1 MSYTTLREKIA
12 ADKVQRNADYAKY
25 ADAWR
30 AAHDAGMAAGKAAQ
44 CVPMAVYNGDIQI
57 NGRPLDPYAAASQLV
72 DVVPD
77 GVCGFAWV
85 VLHPAT
91 SRFARWASA
100 NRGARREYGG
110 GLCLTWV
117 SEFGQSMTRKEAYAH
132 AFAAT
137 LRRELNLNV
146 HAHSRMD

>member
-1 MSYTTLREKIA
+1 MTYNTLREKIA
-12 ADKVQRNADYAKY
+12 ADKAQRTHDYAKY

-30 AAHDAGMAAGKAAQ
+30 AAHDAGMAAGRAAQ
-44 CVPMAVYNGDIQI
+44 CEPMIVRDMQTGHVYE
-57 NGRPLDPYAAASQLV
+57 PVA
-72 DVVPD
+72 D

-85 VLHPAT
+85 VLRPAT

-100 NRGARREYGG
+100 NRGARKEYGG

-117 SEFGQSMTRKEAYAH
+117 SEFGQSMTRKEAYAR
-132 AFAAT
+132 AFAEV